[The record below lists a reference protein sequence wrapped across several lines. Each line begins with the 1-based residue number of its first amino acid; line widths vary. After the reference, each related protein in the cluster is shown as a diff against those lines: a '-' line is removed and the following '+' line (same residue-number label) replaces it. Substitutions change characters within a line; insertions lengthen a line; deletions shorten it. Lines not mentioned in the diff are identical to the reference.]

1 MQKSVNYN
9 YKIFD
14 FSFSLASDFAQA
26 LCLFDLVY
34 KNFRQKNG
42 KQLSHT
48 FEVVTNH
55 KSGGTPHL
63 KAEERR
69 YPFNSFFPV
78 ESQCFKLITDEI
90 NKNINSH
97 FLTHGGG
104 AVFQNK
110 GVMICGDSGTGKTS
124 LIMKLLTCGFQFLS
138 DEIIPINKKTGMMEP
153 FPRAVG
159 LRSDIRALLRDEFS
173 LFRELEFNRT
183 SGHKY
188 FMNPSLL
195 PSEKIG
201 APAVP
206 VYFIYLAKPQSSS
219 ENKTVVHVVIE
230 AGGQDFL
237 SSLEGI
243 DGLRVIE
250 CIQKQNYIYVKIEM
264 LREASVIKKYL
275 KLFEKFKSFIGHTEK
290 EKEKGIRFN
299 KTPKIRH
306 LPLHDISLLLLKQLK
321 KGIIKYNSDGERLK
335 SIGHY
340 WLNLVKTLN
349 IAEGYEI
356 QVGRMEDTVRF
367 VQDLTK

>member
-1 MQKSVNYN
+1 MQGSVNYN
-9 YKIFD
+9 YRIFD
-14 FSFSLASDFAQA
+14 FSFSLASDSAQA

-42 KQLSHT
+42 KSLSYS

-63 KAEERR
+63 KAEGKRCL
-69 YPFNSFFPV
+69 FNSFFPI

-104 AVFQNK
+104 VVFQNK

-159 LRSDIRALLRDEFS
+159 LRSETRALLRDEFS
-173 LFRELEFNRT
+173 LFKELEFNRK

-188 FMNPSLL
+188 FINPFLL

-201 APAVP
+201 VPAVP
-206 VYFIYLAKPQSSS
+206 VYFIYLTKPQSSS
-219 ENKTVVHVVIE
+219 ENKVVVHVVIE
-230 AGGQDFL
+230 ARGQDFL

-243 DGLRVIE
+243 EGLKVLE

-275 KLFEKFKSFIGHTEK
+275 KRFEKFKGFIVHTEK
-290 EKEKGIRFN
+290 EKEKSIRFN

-306 LPLHDISLLLLKQLK
+306 LPLYDISLLLLKQLK
-321 KGIIKYNSDGERLK
+321 KDTIKYDSDREKLK
-335 SIGHY
+335 SIGPY

-349 IAEGYEI
+349 IVKGYEI
-356 QVGRMEDTVRF
+356 QVGRMEETVRF
-367 VQDLTK
+367 VQVLTR